1 MIAGGNS
8 DESTMQPST
17 QSNLDSSVTQS
28 EFIAIGI
35 DLGGTKIA
43 AGLVS
48 FPSGKILAK
57 EIVATLP
64 QRGGE
69 AVLADTMA
77 IAQRMKNCADS
88 MGLAVQGI
96 GLGIAELVNLK
107 GEVTSEYSIRWRALP
122 ARERLS
128 QIAPTRFESDARA
141 PGVAEALFGAG
152 KNFRNFVYLTVGTGI
167 SYCLM
172 IGGEP
177 YTGAHGHAII
187 AASGPLS
194 LECEKCGHIS
204 NQVLEEFASGPAMV
218 ARYKQ
223 HANAAFT
230 KGQEVT
236 ATAASGDA
244 IAKHVVE
251 SSGFALG
258 KSAAFLVNVLD
269 PEAIVVGGG
278 LGLAG
283 GLYWDS
289 FVNATRT
296 HIWSEVSRDLPI
308 VQAQLGTDAGLIGAA
323 AMFWKHAVATQS

>member
-1 MIAGGNS
+1 
-8 DESTMQPST
+8 MQPPA
-17 QSNLDSSVTQS
+17 QPNLDSSVTQS
-28 EFIAIGI
+28 EFIAVGI
-35 DLGGTKIA
+35 DLGGTKTA

-57 EIVATLP
+57 EIVATLA

-69 AVLADTMA
+69 AVLKDTMA
-77 IAQRMKNCADS
+77 VAQRMKDRADN
-88 MGLAVQGI
+88 MGVVIQGI

-107 GEVTSEYSIRWRALP
+107 GEVASEYSIHWCGLP
-122 ARERLS
+122 ARQRLS
-128 QIAPTRFESDARA
+128 EIAPTRFESDARA

-152 KNFRNFVYLTVGTGI
+152 KKFRNFVYLTVGTGI

-172 IGGEP
+172 IDGEP

-218 ARYKQ
+218 ARYNQ
-223 HANAAFT
+223 HASGAFT

-236 ATAASGDA
+236 AAAAAGDTTAM
-244 IAKHVVE
+244 HVVE

-258 KSAAFLVNVLD
+258 NSAAFLVNVLD

-283 GLYWDS
+283 GLYWDN
-289 FVNATRT
+289 FENATRS
-296 HIWSEVSRDLPI
+296 HIWSEVSKDLPI
-308 VQAQLGTDAGLIGAA
+308 VQAKLGVDAGLIGAA
-323 AMFWKHAVATQS
+323 AMVWKHGAGTQR